1 MTDSPYRSGQIDV
14 ILPENTPRNQLRSLI
29 EAAVEDHLAKT
40 NEWQQSVDFQ
50 TAYPAG

>member
-14 ILPENTPRNQLRSLI
+14 ILPENTRRNQLRSLI

-40 NEWQQSVDFQ
+40 NEWPQSVDFQ
-50 TAYPAG
+50 TAYPAV